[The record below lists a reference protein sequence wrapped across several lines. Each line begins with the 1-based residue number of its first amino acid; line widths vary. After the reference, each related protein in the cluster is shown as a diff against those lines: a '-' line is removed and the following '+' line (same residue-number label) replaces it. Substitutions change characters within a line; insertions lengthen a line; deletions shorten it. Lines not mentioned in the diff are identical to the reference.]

1 MKNNPLANILHVL
14 SPITFL
20 VLAGLGT
27 SLDPGIVFEPPLLHP
42 LLNTVLLSAVPFAIA
57 FLAARVY
64 AAQGSRA
71 FLWLGCGMVA
81 FGLGSLFGGL
91 LHLVSAGLLALGIP
105 SARRLSRRRAVI
117 ASGCAYGI
125 VAALLLLVSR
135 LTIAGALPVFFVQGT
150 GPSFIRQVFLI
161 FAAASYILSAM
172 LLVALHAN
180 ALFLMAIGLAS
191 FLLTKN
197 VGGLLAWIGRAS
209 QYAGGAY
216 FIAALVA
223 ASRDARMRGASL
235 PACLNELFRLSL
247 EREVGVRTRELV
259 VLKSIYHHSPIMMC
273 TLDRERRVPYANQ
286 AFTNFTGVPEEELR
300 LGRVYGVFGCI
311 NARDDE
317 RGCGFGPRCE
327 ACRIRL
333 AFEDTLVTGAV
344 HQNVEYAA
352 TLEHAGTRRDVVLL
366 SSTVLIPGPHQ
377 PHLLLTF
384 LDIPARRRAEERLR
398 SSEEAFRTLIDCT
411 IDGISIV
418 QDGRIVFANRAL
430 AEICGYPVPE
440 FLRLSAEQ
448 VAAIVHPDDR
458 ARVLGN
464 LARRLAGGEAPA
476 AQSVRFFH
484 RDGSERWVETHS
496 VRIEYE
502 GRPAIQ
508 VGYRDITAQR
518 AAEDD
523 LQLTHQKMRNL
534 ATHLLHA
541 REEERKTA
549 VQVTESRIGGN
560 SATAMY
566 RIVQEALTNISR
578 HANASR
584 VSLLLSEADEHL

>member
-1 MKNNPLANILHVL
+1 MEAPPHAQNHSRDPERLRGDLKNNPLANILHVL
-14 SPITFL
+14 PPITFL

-27 SLDPGIVFEPPLLHP
+27 SLDPGIVFEPPLLLP

-57 FLAARVY
+57 FLSARAY

-81 FGLGSLFGGL
+81 FGLGSL
-91 LHLVSAGLLALGIP
+91 
-105 SARRLSRRRAVI
+105 
-117 ASGCAYGI
+117 
-125 VAALLLLVSR
+125 
-135 LTIAGALPVFFVQGT
+135 
-150 GPSFIRQVFLI
+150 
-161 FAAASYILSAM
+161 
-172 LLVALHAN
+172 
-180 ALFLMAIGLAS
+180 
-191 FLLTKN
+191 
-197 VGGLLAWIGRAS
+197 LAWIGRAS
-209 QYAGGAY
+209 QYAGGAC

-223 ASRDARMRGASL
+223 ASRDARVRGASL

-259 VLKSIYHHSPIMMC
+259 DLKSIYHHSPIMMC
-273 TLDRERRVPYANQ
+273 TLDRDRRVLYANQ
-286 AFTNFTGVPEEELR
+286 AFTDFTGVPEEELR
-300 LGRVYGVFGCI
+300 LDRTCGVFGCI

-327 ACRIRL
+327 ECRIRL
-333 AFEDTLVTGAV
+333 AIEDTLATGAA

-352 TLEHAGTRRDVVLL
+352 TLEHAGARRDVVLPG
-366 SSTVLIPGPHQ
+366 STVLIPGPHQ

-384 LDIPARRRAEERLR
+384 LDITDRRRVAERLR
-398 SSEEAFRTLIDCT
+398 RSEEAYRKLIDST
-411 IDGISIV
+411 SEGFSIV

-440 FLRLSAEQ
+440 LLRLGAEQ

-464 LARRLAGGEAPA
+464 MARRLAGEEAPA
-476 AQSVRFFH
+476 AQIIRFLH
-484 RDGSERWVETHS
+484 RDGSERCVETHS

-508 VGYRDITAQR
+508 VGYRDITVQR

-584 VSLLLSEADEHL
+584 VSLLLSEADEHLEVLVKDDGIGISETQTMDVRSFGLIGIRERVQGLGGEVSIRGETGKGTTVAVSIPHPGGGNLA